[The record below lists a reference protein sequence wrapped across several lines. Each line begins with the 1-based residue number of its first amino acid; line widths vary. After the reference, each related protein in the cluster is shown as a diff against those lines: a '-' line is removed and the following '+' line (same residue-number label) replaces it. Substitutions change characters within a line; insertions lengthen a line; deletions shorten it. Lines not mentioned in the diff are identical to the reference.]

1 MEKIIIEEEFD
12 DLEIEVRRVADKLNE
27 LIDWINDQWNHLLK
41 E

>member
-27 LIDWINDQWNHLLK
+27 IIDWINEQ
-41 E
+41 

>member
-27 LIDWINDQWNHLLK
+27 LIDWINEQ
-41 E
+41 